1 MNPIIQ
7 PENYTDDA
15 AAAAAAKAD
24 GYTPAVATVDEQEYP
39 DIILILSESF
49 YDFDLVTDTQA
60 DADVM
65 AVTKNLP
72 NSIYGHTVSPHVAAA
87 PTRASTRC
95 CPPLAD
101 ADAEHHAVQL
111 AETVRRQ
118 QHCQLSG
125 RAGLRFDRGAPV
137 HQLNY
142 RRNSAWLALGFDK
155 VYLRTASPPKN
166 ITATAPYQTDSA
178 SYRDFAALYEAM
190 PEDQPRFGFLVSI
203 QSHGDYDMNDAS
215 LDLVHAATDYGEYD
229 ELMDEY
235 LSCMYMTDRAFAE
248 LTEYFTEVYEQ
259 TGRKVIVAMAGDHAP
274 SFVSHVA
281 DKSIAP
287 ENDLQLL
294 ERSTPYII
302 WANYPLENAGQT
314 SETDPLNRIDMCT
327 LAPVVA
333 EQAGLPLTPFYRYSA
348 GDAPNM
354 RRCTR
359 RATTIWTPRAQRA
372 SLARMPRWT
381 SGCTGISRWNTT
393 HRHPCAAQPGAVSLN
408 G

>member
-1 MNPIIQ
+1 MWGGGTNSSEYEMLSSNSLMLMPSI
-7 PENYTDDA
+7 
-15 AAAAAAKAD
+15 
-24 GYTPAVATVDEQEYP
+24 TPFNW
-39 DIILILSESF
+39 L
-49 YDFDLVTDTQA
+49 
-60 DADVM
+60 
-65 AVTKNLP
+65 NLYGA
-72 NSIYGHTVSPHVAAA
+72 NSIVSYLDELGYASIAAHPVH
-87 PTRASTRC
+87 PTPTTGATARGWRSALTRC
-95 CPPLAD
+95 I
-101 ADAEHHAVQL
+101 
-111 AETVRRQ
+111 
-118 QHCQLSG
+118 
-125 RAGLRFDRGAPV
+125 
-137 HQLNY
+137 
-142 RRNSAWLALGFDK
+142 
-155 VYLRTASPPKN
+155 LRTASPPKN
-166 ITATAPYQTDSA
+166 ITANRPYQTDSA

-333 EQAGLPLTPFYRYSA
+333 EQAGLPLTPFYRYLLAMREYAPVYTA
-348 GDAPNM
+348 GNDYMDAAGATREFGEDAALDEWVHGYFALEYNNIGTHA
-354 RRCTR
+354 RRNQ
-359 RATTIWTPRAQRA
+359 A
-372 SLARMPRWT
+372 LF
-381 SGCTGISRWNTT
+381 
-393 HRHPCAAQPGAVSLN
+393 SLN